1 MTPKKRLLII
11 DKHPFGSIT
20 DIHKWCE
27 YLRND
32 YSITM
37 LCFDTGREKMP
48 MDGIKFKYVNYNGN
62 FAIRGMRFLLTAL
75 WNALF
80 FNGKIMVVYFENCQW
95 LKYLLP
101 LKKMIVDI
109 RTLSVSTNAEQRKKY
124 DTLLSKACR
133 HFDMITAISEGVKEK
148 LDLPNKHIEILPL
161 GSDVISKK
169 QKDFSSLKLL
179 YVGTFAGRD
188 LHKTIEG
195 FTQFC
200 KEYPDINISYDIIG
214 SGFNN
219 ELEEYKTLAATLNV
233 TDKITFHGRL
243 PYNQL
248 KPFFD
253 KCNIGVSFVPMT
265 DYYDAQ
271 PPTKTFE
278 YILSGLY
285 TIATATSSNKELIT
299 TENGLLI
306 HDSATDF
313 ANALSRIWKIH
324 TKLNEQQIR
333 QSLEKYS
340 WKSIVNDILKPIL
353 IQL

>member
-1 MTPKKRLLII
+1 MQKNRLLII
-11 DKHPFGSIT
+11 DKHHFGTLT
-20 DIHKWCE
+20 DSYKWCE

-95 LKYLLP
+95 LKRLLP
-101 LKKMIVDI
+101 FKKMIVDI
-109 RTLSVSTNAEQRKKY
+109 RTLSVIQDAEARERFDNRVK
-124 DTLLSKACR
+124 SACKE
-133 HFDMITAISEGVKEK
+133 FDIITAISEGVKQK
-148 LDLPNKHIEILPL
+148 LHLPNKHIEILPL
-161 GSDVISKK
+161 GSDVISE
-169 QKDFSSLKLL
+169 QPKDFSTLKLF
-179 YVGTFAGRD
+179 YVGTFADRE

-195 FTQFC
+195 LALFV
-200 KEYPDINISYDIIG
+200 KSNPNIPIEYDIIG
-214 SGFNN
+214 DGFNN
-219 ELEEYKTLAATLNV
+219 ELQEYKALIRSLDIEDKVTL
-233 TDKITFHGRL
+233 HGRL

-253 KCNIGVSFVPMT
+253 KCNIGVSFVPIT
-265 DYYDAQ
+265 EYFDHQ

-285 TIATATSSNKELIT
+285 TIATATYSNKELIT

-313 ANALSRIWKIH
+313 ANALSRIWKTH
-324 TKLNEQQIR
+324 TKLNEQRIR
-333 QSLEKYS
+333 QSLETYS
-340 WKSIVNDILKPIL
+340 WKNIVNDILKPIL

>member
-1 MTPKKRLLII
+1 MQRNKLLII
-11 DKHPFGSIT
+11 DKHHFGTLT
-20 DIHKWCE
+20 DSYKWCE

-37 LCFDTGREKMP
+37 LCFDTGREKIP
-48 MDGIKFKYVNYNGN
+48 MDGIKFKYVNYSGN
-62 FAIRGMRFLLTAL
+62 FAIRGIRFLLIAI

-80 FNGKIMVVYFENCQW
+80 FNGKIMVVYFEKCQW
-95 LKYLLP
+95 LKFISP
-101 LKKMIVDI
+101 FKKMIVDI
-109 RTLSVSTNAEQRKKY
+109 RTLSVATNAEQREKN
-124 DTLLSKACR
+124 DTLLRNACR
-133 HFDMITAISEGVKEK
+133 YFDMITAISEGVKQK
-148 LDLPNKHIEILPL
+148 INLPNKHIKILPL
-161 GSDVISKK
+161 GSDVISEKP
-169 QKDFSSLKLL
+169 KDYSTLKLL

-195 FTQFC
+195 LAQFC
-200 KEYPDINISYDIIG
+200 KEYPNINISYDIIG

-233 TDKITFHGRL
+233 AEKITFHGRL

-306 HDSATDF
+306 HDSITDF
-313 ANALSRIWKIH
+313 ANAISRIWKTH
-324 TKLNEQQIR
+324 TKLNEQRIR

-340 WKSIVNDILKPIL
+340 WNNIINDILKPIL

>member
-1 MTPKKRLLII
+1 
-11 DKHPFGSIT
+11 
-20 DIHKWCE
+20 
-27 YLRND
+27 
-32 YSITM
+32 M

-48 MDGIKFKYVNYNGN
+48 MDGIKFKYINYNGN
-62 FAIRGMRFLLTAL
+62 FTIRGIRFLLTAL
-75 WNALF
+75 WCALF

-95 LKYLLP
+95 LKRLLP
-101 LKKMIVDI
+101 FKKMIVDI
-109 RTLSVSTNAEQRKKY
+109 RTLSVSTNVKQREKY
-124 DTLLSKACR
+124 DRQLRNACH
-133 HFDMITAISEGVKEK
+133 HFDIITVISEGVKQK
-148 LDLPNKHIEILPL
+148 INLPNKHIKILPL
-161 GSDVISKK
+161 GSDVISETP
-169 QKDFSSLKLL
+169 KDYSTLKLL

-195 FTQFC
+195 LAQFYQ
-200 KEYPDINISYDIIG
+200 KNPGINISYDIIG
-214 SGFNN
+214 SGLNN
-219 ELEEYKTLAATLNV
+219 ELEEYKTLAATLNM

-306 HDSATDF
+306 YDSTTDF
-313 ANALSRIWKIH
+313 ANAISKIWKTH
-324 TKLNEQQIR
+324 TKLNEQRIR
-333 QSLEKYS
+333 QSLETYS
-340 WKSIVNDILKPIL
+340 WRNIVNNILKPIL

>member
-1 MTPKKRLLII
+1 MKKILII
-11 DKHPFGSIT
+11 DKHHFGTLT
-20 DIHKWCE
+20 DSYKWCE

-32 YSITM
+32 YNITM
-37 LCFDTGREKMP
+37 LCFDTGKEKVQME
-48 MDGIKFKYVNYNGN
+48 GIHFKYVNYSGN
-62 FAIRGMRFLLTAL
+62 FAVRGIRFLLIAI
-75 WNALF
+75 WYALF
-80 FNGKIMVVYFENCQW
+80 FNGKIMVVYFEKCQW
-95 LKYLLP
+95 LKLMLP
-101 LKKMIVDI
+101 FKKMIVDI
-109 RTLSVSTNAEQRKKY
+109 RTLSVATKAAQREKY
-124 DTLLSKACR
+124 DTQLRNACR
-133 HFDMITAISEGVKEK
+133 HFDMITAISEGVKK
-148 LDLPNKHIEILPL
+148 KINLPNKCIEILPL
-161 GSDVISKK
+161 GSDVISK
-169 QKDFSSLKLL
+169 QPKDYSTLKLL

-195 FTQFC
+195 LALFC

-219 ELEEYKTLAATLNV
+219 EFEEYKTLAATLNV
-233 TDKITFHGRL
+233 AEKITFHGRL

-278 YILSGLY
+278 YILSGFY

-299 TENGLLI
+299 TENGMLI
-306 HDSATDF
+306 HDSATEF

-324 TKLNEQQIR
+324 TKLNEQRIR
-333 QSLEKYS
+333 QSLETYS
-340 WKSIVNDILKPIL
+340 WKNIVNNILKPIL

>member
-1 MTPKKRLLII
+1 MKKLLII
-11 DKHPFGSIT
+11 DKHHFGTLT
-20 DIHKWCE
+20 DSYKWCE

-32 YSITM
+32 YNITM

-48 MDGIKFKYVNYNGN
+48 MDGIKFKYINYNGN
-62 FAIRGMRFLLTAL
+62 FTIRGIRFLLTAL
-75 WNALF
+75 WCALF

-95 LKYLLP
+95 LKRLLP
-101 LKKMIVDI
+101 FKKMIVDI
-109 RTLSVSTNAEQRKKY
+109 RTLSVSTNVKQREKY
-124 DTLLSKACR
+124 DRQLRNACH
-133 HFDMITAISEGVKEK
+133 HFDIITVISEGVKQK
-148 LDLPNKHIEILPL
+148 INLPNKHIKILPL
-161 GSDVISKK
+161 GSDVISETP
-169 QKDFSSLKLL
+169 KDYSTLKLL

-195 FTQFC
+195 LAQFYQ
-200 KEYPDINISYDIIG
+200 KNPGINISYDIIG
-214 SGFNN
+214 SGLNN
-219 ELEEYKTLAATLNV
+219 ELEEYKTLAATLNM

-306 HDSATDF
+306 YDSTTDF
-313 ANALSRIWKIH
+313 ANAISKIWKTH
-324 TKLNEQQIR
+324 TKLNEQRIR
-333 QSLEKYS
+333 QSLETYS
-340 WKSIVNDILKPIL
+340 WRNIVNNILKPIL

>member
-1 MTPKKRLLII
+1 MNNLLII
-11 DKHPFGSIT
+11 DKHHFSTLT
-20 DIHKWCE
+20 DSYKWCE

-32 YSITM
+32 YNITM
-37 LCFDTGREKMP
+37 QCFDTGRDKVP
-48 MDGIKFKYVNYNGN
+48 MEGIHFKYVNYSGN
-62 FAIRGMRFLLTAL
+62 FAIRGIRFLLIAL

-80 FNGKIMVVYFENCQW
+80 FKGKIMVVYFENCQW
-95 LKYLLP
+95 IKRLLP
-101 LKKMIVDI
+101 FKKMIVDI
-109 RTLSVSTNAEQRKKY
+109 RTLSVTTNTAQREKY
-124 DTLLSKACR
+124 DLQLRNACH
-133 HFDMITAISEGVKEK
+133 HFDIITVISEGVKQK
-148 LDLPNKHIEILPL
+148 INLSNKHIKILPL
-161 GSDVISKK
+161 GSDVISETP
-169 QKDFSSLKLL
+169 KDYSTLKLL

-195 FTQFC
+195 FAQFC

-278 YILSGLY
+278 YILSGFY

-306 HDSATDF
+306 HDSATEF
-313 ANALSRIWKIH
+313 ANALSAIWH
-324 TKLNEQQIR
+324 TRTTLNEQKIR

-340 WKSIVNDILKPIL
+340 WKNIVNGILKPIL

>member
-1 MTPKKRLLII
+1 
-11 DKHPFGSIT
+11 
-20 DIHKWCE
+20 
-27 YLRND
+27 
-32 YSITM
+32 
-37 LCFDTGREKMP
+37 
-48 MDGIKFKYVNYNGN
+48 
-62 FAIRGMRFLLTAL
+62 
-75 WNALF
+75 
-80 FNGKIMVVYFENCQW
+80 
-95 LKYLLP
+95 
-101 LKKMIVDI
+101 MIVDI